1 MTEFRKM
8 VRAKQAISEEECIE
22 ILKTQLRGVLS
33 VLGENDYP
41 YGVPID
47 HWYNEENGK
56 IYFHGSKVGHKID
69 AMKKH
74 DKVSFCVYDEGYKE
88 EGDWA
93 LNIKSVITFGRIR
106 FFSYEEEPEKVREI
120 CIGIS
125 AKFTDDPNYA
135 DDEIAKVGKNVLC
148 FEITP
153 EHMTGKLV
161 NEA

>member
-8 VRAKQAISEEECIE
+8 VRAKQAISEEECIQ

-93 LNIKSVITFGRIR
+93 LNIKSVVIFGRVK
-106 FFSYEEEPEKVREI
+106 FVEDKEEAMDI
-120 CIGIS
+120 CRKLCY
-125 AKFTDDPNYA
+125 KFTNDNEYIEH
-135 DDEIAKVGKNVLC
+135 EIKYSGPGTLVI
-148 FEITP
+148 EMSID
-153 EHMTGKLV
+153 HMTGKLV